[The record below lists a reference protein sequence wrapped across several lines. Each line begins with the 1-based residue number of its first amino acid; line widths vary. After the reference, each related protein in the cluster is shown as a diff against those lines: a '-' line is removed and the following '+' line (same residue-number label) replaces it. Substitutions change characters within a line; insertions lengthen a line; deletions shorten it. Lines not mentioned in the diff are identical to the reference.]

1 MVRTITRLWPSAF
14 VIGRS
19 LLVGTPARAA
29 DNCTGYDALV
39 QSSP

>member
-1 MVRTITRLWPSAF
+1 MVRKITRLWLSAF
-14 VIGRS
+14 VIGLF